1 MLRDLADGKILAG
14 AADGIARLVFNSP
27 AKRNAVSLAMWEAV
41 GEAVAGF
48 AADRSVRVLVVSGA
62 GGKAFVSGADISR
75 FGQERS
81 GEDAVARYNAA
92 AEAAYVALAAFP
104 RPVIAAIDGAC
115 VGGGLALAVCCD
127 IRLAAE
133 DSRFGLPAARLGLG
147 YPFSGIAR
155 LVGVVGRAAAAELLF
170 TAALYSAAQ
179 AKDWG
184 LVNRLLPPGEVQ
196 AAAEALAR
204 EIAAN
209 APLTIA
215 AAKRA
220 LIEHAKDPA
229 ARDLPAVQA
238 MVAAAFASADY
249 REGQAAFR
257 DKRPPRFT
265 GA

>member
-1 MLRDLADGKILAG
+1 MLQELADGKILAG
-14 AADGIARLVFNSP
+14 AADGIARIVVNNP
-27 AKRNAVSLAMWEAV
+27 QTRNAVSLAMWDAV
-41 GEAVAGF
+41 AGALAGF
-48 AADRSVRVLVVSGA
+48 AADPSLRVLIVSGA
-62 GGKAFVSGADISR
+62 GGRAFVSGADISR
-75 FGQERS
+75 FDQERT
-81 GEDAVARYNAA
+81 GEDAVARYNTA
-92 AEAAYVALAAFP
+92 AEAAYASLAAFP

-115 VGGGLALAVCCD
+115 VGGGLALAVACD

-155 LVGVVGRAAAAELLF
+155 LVGVVGRAAAAEILF
-170 TAALYSAAQ
+170 TATLYDAAQ
-179 AKDWG
+179 AKAWG
-184 LVNRLLPPGEVQ
+184 LVNRLLPAGEVQ
-196 AAAEALAR
+196 AAAEALAAQ
-204 EIAAN
+204 IAAN
-209 APLTIA
+209 APLTVA

-220 LIEHAKDPA
+220 LVEHARDGQ
-229 ARDLPAVQA
+229 ARDLAAVQA

>member
-1 MLRDLADGKILAG
+1 MLHELAEGKILAG
-14 AADGIARLVFNSP
+14 AADGIARLVFNNP
-27 AKRNAVSLAMWEAV
+27 EKRNAVSLAMWEAV
-41 GEAVAGF
+41 SDAVAGF
-48 AADRSVRVLVVSGA
+48 AADASVRVLLVSGA

-75 FGQERS
+75 FEQERT
-81 GEDAVARYNAA
+81 GEDAVARYNTA

-115 VGGGLALAVCCD
+115 VGGGLALAVSCD
-127 IRLAAE
+127 IRIAAE

-147 YPFSGIAR
+147 YPFSGISR
-155 LVGVVGRAAAAELLF
+155 LIGIVGRAAAAEILF
-170 TAALYSAAQ
+170 TATLYDAAQ

-184 LVNRLLPPGEVQ
+184 LVNRVVQAGEVQ
-196 AAAEALAR
+196 AAAEALAAQ
-204 EIAAN
+204 IAAN
-209 APLTIA
+209 APLTVA

-220 LIEHAKDPA
+220 LVEHAKDPA
-229 ARDLPAVQA
+229 ARDLAAVQA
-238 MVAAAFASADY
+238 MVLAAFASDDY

>member
-1 MLRDLADGKILAG
+1 MLHEWAEGKILAG
-14 AADGIARLVFNSP
+14 AEGGIARLVVNNP
-27 AKRNAVSLAMWEAV
+27 EKRNAVSLAMWQAV

-48 AADRSVRVLVVSGA
+48 AADPSVRVLLVSGA

-75 FGQERS
+75 FEQERT
-81 GEDAVARYNAA
+81 GEAAVARYNAA
-92 AEAAYVALAAFP
+92 AEAAYAALAAFP
-104 RPVIAAIDGAC
+104 RPVIAAIEGAC

-127 IRLAAE
+127 IRLAAA

-147 YPFSGIAR
+147 YPFGGISR
-155 LVGVVGRAAAAELLF
+155 LIGVVGRAAAAEILF
-170 TAALYSAAQ
+170 TAALYDAAQ
-179 AKDWG
+179 AKAWG
-184 LVNRLLPPGEVQ
+184 LVNRVLPPGEVL

-204 EIAAN
+204 QIAAN
-209 APLTIA
+209 APLTVA

-229 ARDLPAVQA
+229 ERDLPAVQA
-238 MVAAAFASADY
+238 MVLAAFASDDY

>member
-1 MLRDLADGKILAG
+1 MLRELAEGKILAG
-14 AADGIARLVFNSP
+14 AAEGVARLVFNNP
-27 AKRNAVSLAMWEAV
+27 EKRNAVSLAMWQAV
-41 GEAVAGF
+41 SEAVAGF
-48 AADRSVRVLVVSGA
+48 AADPSVRVLVVSGA

-75 FGQERS
+75 FEQERT

-92 AEAAYVALAAFP
+92 AEAAYVALASFP
-104 RPVIAAIDGAC
+104 RPVIAAIEGAC
-115 VGGGLALAVCCD
+115 VGGGLALAVSCD

-133 DSRFGLPAARLGLG
+133 ESRFGLPAARLGLG

-155 LVGVVGRAAAAELLF
+155 LIGVVGRAAAAEILF
-170 TAALYSAAQ
+170 TAALYDAAR
-179 AKDWG
+179 AKEWG

-229 ARDLPAVQA
+229 ARDLAAVEA

-257 DKRPPRFT
+257 EKRPPRFT

>member
-1 MLRDLADGKILAG
+1 MLQELADGKILAG
-14 AADGIARLVFNSP
+14 AADGIARIVVNNP
-27 AKRNAVSLAMWEAV
+27 EKRNAVSLAMWEAV
-41 GEAVAGF
+41 AGALAGF
-48 AADRSVRVLVVSGA
+48 AADPSLRVLIVSGA
-62 GGKAFVSGADISR
+62 GGRAFVSGADISR
-75 FGQERS
+75 FEQERT
-81 GEDAVARYNAA
+81 GEDAVARYNIA
-92 AEAAYVALAAFP
+92 AEAAYASLAAFP

-115 VGGGLALAVCCD
+115 VGGGLALAVACD

-155 LVGVVGRAAAAELLF
+155 LIGVVGRAAAAEILF
-170 TAALYSAAQ
+170 TAALYDAAQ
-179 AKDWG
+179 AKAWG
-184 LVNRLLPPGEVQ
+184 LVNRLLPAGEVQ
-196 AAAEALAR
+196 AAAEALAAQ
-204 EIAAN
+204 IAAN
-209 APLTIA
+209 APLTVA

-220 LIEHAKDPA
+220 LVEHARDGQ
-229 ARDLPAVQA
+229 ARDLAAVQA